1 MSKSSAKARAH
12 ADIALIKYWGK
23 QDEVL
28 RLPVNDS
35 LAISLEALSTTTK
48 VTFDDSLES
57 DQVVIGGQEF
67 EANSKQATRV
77 IKHLDR
83 IRDLAG
89 EKRHARVESKNSFPS
104 GTGLSSSGSAF
115 AALTMAATKALG
127 LKLSTKQLSFLAR
140 QGSGSA
146 CRSVTGG
153 IVQWFKGSDSDS
165 SYSKTVFAH
174 DYWDIRDVIAVVSD
188 QTKLVSSTAGHKL
201 APTSPLFKARLSHVE
216 DRLKQVKKAIMQKD
230 FQALGEAVE
239 QECFEFHAIAMTS
252 RPSLFLWL
260 PGSVAVF
267 LAVRALR
274 DQGVPAYATV
284 NTGHNIQVLTLCEYE
299 SKVARALKSTPG
311 VKSII
316 RSKISA
322 GPEYL

>member
-1 MSKSSAKARAH
+1 MAKNSATVRAY

-23 QDEVL
+23 QDEIL

-48 VTFDDSLES
+48 VTFDDALEA
-57 DQVVIGGQEF
+57 DQVAIGGQEF
-67 EANSKQATRV
+67 EKDSKQSSRV
-77 IKHLDR
+77 VKHLDR
-83 IRDLAG
+83 IRARAG
-89 EKRHARVESKNSFPS
+89 EQRHARVESKNTFPS
-104 GTGLSSSGSAF
+104 DTGLSSSGSAF

-127 LKLSTKQLSFLAR
+127 QNLSTKQLSILAR

-174 DYWDIRDVIAVVSD
+174 DYWDLRDVIAMVSD

-201 APTSPLFKARLSHVE
+201 APTSPLFKARLGHVE
-216 DRLKQVKKAIMQKD
+216 DRLAQVKKAIKAKD

-239 QECFEFHAIAMTS
+239 EECFEFHAIAMTS

-267 LAVRALR
+267 QAVRALR
-274 DQGVPAYATV
+274 EQGVPAYATV
-284 NTGHNIQVLTLCEYE
+284 NTGHNIQVLTLPEYE
-299 SKVARALKSTPG
+299 RKVARALKATPG
-311 VKSII
+311 VKNIL

-322 GPEYL
+322 GPKYL